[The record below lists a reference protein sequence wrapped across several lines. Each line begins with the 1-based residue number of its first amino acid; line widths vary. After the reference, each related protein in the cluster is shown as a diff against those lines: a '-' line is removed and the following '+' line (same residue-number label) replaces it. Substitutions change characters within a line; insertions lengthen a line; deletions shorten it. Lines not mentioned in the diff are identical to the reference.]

1 MLHQMLNFKT
11 LDGNVAGANGP
22 VDQLDSG
29 PVTPVRTSYQTHL
42 HKNLQRL
49 PSLRLPTDIPPG
61 TSGPSTMRVH
71 YYPTQAER
79 QVVEEFRK
87 GMKCDVILVDK
98 DCFGKGS
105 GVEMGK
111 FLQEVRIK
119 SPTIQPPPMVL
130 LACKLEEN
138 EKNVQSLGFGGV
150 LFKPIKPTVMLMLLT
165 EVRRN
170 TIMLAH
176 NFEVPGKHDQKESI
190 KECLCRVHRLKYRYI
205 PLPFSHCLDSCQYY
219 EVYYKSRNFPL

>member
-1 MLHQMLNFKT
+1 
-11 LDGNVAGANGP
+11 
-22 VDQLDSG
+22 
-29 PVTPVRTSYQTHL
+29 
-42 HKNLQRL
+42 
-49 PSLRLPTDIPPG
+49 
-61 TSGPSTMRVH
+61 MRVH
-71 YYPTQAER
+71 HNPTQAER

-119 SPTIQPPPMVL
+119 SPTIQPPPMML

-138 EKNVQSLGFGGV
+138 EKDVQSLGFGGV

-176 NFEVPGKHDQKESI
+176 NFEVPGSMTRRGQFKEVSVQGPQT
-190 KECLCRVHRLKYRYI
+190 EVHIYSATV
-205 PLPFSHCLDSCQYY
+205 FSLS
-219 EVYYKSRNFPL
+219 S